1 MGERLTGEQT
11 PADGYEVRICA
22 PARLHMGFMDP
33 SGRTASTFGNPKGAG
48 EVDRARRFGG
58 AGLAL
63 EHPQTIVKVTRHCGI
78 TAEGEHAERA
88 QQYAARIARQIRL
101 PSGVAVTV
109 QEAIPA
115 HTGLG
120 SGTQLALAVGVGI
133 CELFGLQLSTARVA
147 ELLGRGARSGIGV
160 GAFDLG
166 GFLVD
171 GGRGVRDRP
180 PPIVSR
186 MPFPSDWRLLLVFD
200 TSASGVAGEEEKD
213 AFKRLPPF
221 SHVLASHLCRLTLL
235 EALPALAEH
244 DLDCFGEA
252 ISELQAQVGDY
263 FAPIQGG
270 RYASKA
276 VGSVLDWAGAQH
288 YRARGQSSW
297 GPTGFIVCRSA
308 RDAQDLRLRAETQ
321 FGDQPSLSFMV
332 CQARN
337 AGGTVSTGTDQLHP
351 ATEQVATR

>member
-1 MGERLTGEQT
+1 
-11 PADGYEVRICA
+11 
-22 PARLHMGFMDP
+22 MGFMDP
-33 SGRTASTFGNPKGAG
+33 SGRTASTFARSSADC

-63 EHPQTIVKVTRHCGI
+63 EHPQTIVHVTPHSRIVADGD
-78 TAEGEHAERA
+78 HAERA
-88 QQYAARIARQIRL
+88 QEYAAHLAQQIRL
-101 PSGVAVTV
+101 PGGVAVSV
-109 QEAIPA
+109 REAIPA

-147 ELLGRGARSGIGV
+147 ELLGRGARSGIGI

-171 GGRGVRDRP
+171 GGRGVRNRP

-200 TSASGVAGEEEKD
+200 DSSSGVAGDEEKE

-263 FAPIQGG
+263 FAPVQGG
-270 RYASKA
+270 RYASRD
-276 VGSVLDWAGAQH
+276 VGRVLDWAGAQH

-308 RDAQDLRLRAETQ
+308 RDAQALKQRAVAE
-321 FGDQPSLSFMV
+321 FEAHPNLSFMV

-337 AGGTVSTGTDQLHP
+337 AGGTVSTGTDSFHP
-351 ATEQVATR
+351 ATEKVATR